1 MHTFFNPN
9 APFPT
14 WQQFLKRPD
23 NVGLNVMQAKQK
35 YLTEQT
41 NYYRM
46 MQPGPMNMTA
56 TAGAGSNAPE
66 PFTNNFSMNFDGI
79 NDKIFVGESLNVSL
93 GITEAIS
100 FSAWVKFPLNYNGG
114 SNPRIATIIAEDDIG
129 GTLRNF
135 FFGFRGGSTRG
146 IYTYL
151 FNTDGSQVGSIHSS
165 TTVNDNNW
173 HHVVAAYDGTA
184 GEDTFKLYIDGVNT
198 DSTGSSST
206 GVRSTS
212 TVGTIVGSVRDSS
225 PIYPLMADLDEL
237 AVFDKGLTSE
247 EVTTIYNG
255 GVPGDISSLN
265 PFLWYRFEEGSG
277 TTVIDHGSGGNNGT
291 IDGATYSTDL
301 PESG

>member
-14 WQQFLKRPD
+14 WQQFLARPD
-23 NVGLNVMQAKQK
+23 NKGLNVMQAKQK
-35 YLTEQT
+35 YLNEQA

-46 MQPGPMNMTA
+46 IPPTPSFA
-56 TAGAGSNAPE
+56 SAAAGAGSNAPE
-66 PFTNNFSMNFDGI
+66 PFTNNFSMNFDGT

-114 SNPRIATIIAEDDIG
+114 ANPRKATIIGEDDVG
-129 GTLRNF
+129 GNLRNF
-135 FFGFRGGSTRG
+135 SFGFRGGSTRG
-146 IYTYL
+146 IETYV
-151 FNTDGSQVGSIHSS
+151 FNTDGTQIYIKSS

-173 HHVVAAYDGTA
+173 HHVAAAYDGTA

-212 TVGTIVGSVRDSS
+212 TVGTIVGSLRDSS
-225 PIYPLMADLDEL
+225 PLYPLQADLDEL

-301 PESG
+301 PGSG